1 MAKIL
6 KIFYSLFGLILLSIF
21 IMVMGVT
28 QGYLKMPPKYDWIGW
43 DLDKVP
49 GFLNPG
55 LYYYFYWAA
64 VLLALL
70 TIIGIL
76 VVIFYPRTYTEV
88 RLKKKNGSLLL
99 KKSAIESY
107 VATAIKNAGLMSK
120 PNVSAT
126 LYKRKFKIDVT
137 GRLDSR
143 VAVSDQVRGIKEGI
157 DAGFKE
163 FFGIDKPV
171 NFKVFVK
178 DISQVETKHGKAR
191 RVE

>member
-28 QGYLKMPPKYDWIGW
+28 QGYLDMPSSYDWFGW
-43 DLDKVP
+43 DLDRIP
-49 GFLNPG
+49 GFLDPG
-55 LYYYFYWAA
+55 LYYYFYWVAVALAA
-64 VLLALL
+64 L

-88 RLKKKNGSLLL
+88 RLSKNQGSLLL

-107 VATAIKNAGLMSK
+107 VRTAIQNAGLMTK
-120 PNVSAT
+120 PNVTAT

-143 VAVSDQVRGIKEGI
+143 VAVSDQIRGIKEGI
-157 DAGFKE
+157 DTGFKE

-171 NFKVFVK
+171 NLKVYVK
-178 DISQVETKHGKAR
+178 DIAQTEKKYGKGN